1 MGLEARTDTTCLR
14 RLAAACCALVLLWPD
29 LASAARSRRAANPAS
44 HQHVRQ
50 IPYPELELPLQIA
63 GSQYQPLAW
72 TDIPGWSSDDHLAA
86 FEAFRTS
93 CRPIAAQQGAPPEPK
108 ALGGSLRDPCRFAKR
123 LDLADG
129 AKAKAFFEEH
139 FRPLKIS
146 RLGEGEGFVTG
157 YYEPVLEG
165 SRTQSEVYSVPIYRR
180 SWNLFV
186 RGTTQ
191 TSVGLPNKGQVFRKI
206 GRRKLVPY
214 YDRGEIEDGVLAGR
228 GLEIC
233 WLKNQTE
240 LLFAQIQGS
249 ARIKLEDGSTVR
261 INYDAH
267 NGYPYTP
274 VGRVLIDRG
283 IIPKEQMSM
292 QKIRE
297 WMEQNPDGAKEVR
310 RQNRSYVF
318 FKWAEVDD
326 ANDLRVAEYVF
337 SPQGRQS
344 LLEKSMG
351 GYWAVDTLDFCFIR
365 NMYFPNASM
374 LSEMKNNLPK
384 LLHNYGSTQKIL
396 NEKMAFF
403 LLCESSYVTAL
414 NGLSQIYPLLRARF
428 SGKTV
433 LIPEPTF
440 GEYLRI
446 AEKRITYRDQFCVD
460 LDELASGVQQAD
472 VVVVVNPNNPS
483 GSSVDAKRIL
493 QLAKQHA
500 DKTFIVD
507 ESFIEFSGEISMQQL
522 LATEP
527 LANVLVLR
535 SLSKSLGVP
544 GLRLGYVYS
553 HDLEFNDWLNQQI
566 PVWNMNSMAEN
577 FLEIVLKHRKSLADS
592 IQATIAD
599 RTQFVAGLKQLGC
612 FEHIA
617 DSRANFVLVS
627 MADKE
632 SARKAAMHLLTAENI
647 FVKDVSAKFA
657 GPQGFLR
664 FAVRTPAENARLI
677 AALQQMPKSAE
688 L

>member
-1 MGLEARTDTTCLR
+1 MKAVI
-14 RLAAACCALVLLWPD
+14 LAAGYGNRMRPLTDHIHKTLLK
-29 LASAARSRRAANPAS
+29 
-44 HQHVRQ
+44 
-50 IPYPELELPLQIA
+50 IA
-63 GSQYQPLAW
+63 GETIIDRILSGL
-72 TDIPGWSSDDHLAA
+72 SENRVSEVVL
-86 FEAFRTS
+86 
-93 CRPIAAQQGAPPEPK
+93 
-108 ALGGSLRDPCRFAKR
+108 
-123 LDLADG
+123 
-129 AKAKAFFEEH
+129 
-139 FRPLKIS
+139 
-146 RLGEGEGFVTG
+146 VTG
-157 YYEPVLEG
+157 YRASELEAHVLSRHPHLHFTFVRNERFRETNNIYSMALAFEQADIDDDILLIESDLVYEPSVI
-165 SRTQSEVYSVPIYRR
+165 SRIIASAHENVALVDRYRTGMDGTVVSLAGDRIVSVIPGHLQDENFSFADKYKTLNIYKFSKEFCRTKF
-180 SWNLFV
+180 S
-186 RGTTQ
+186 
-191 TSVGLPNKGQVFRKI
+191 KI
-206 GRRKLVPY
+206 LTY
-214 YDRGEIEDGVLAGR
+214 YAKVIDDNCYYELILGVLIYMQQASINA
-228 GLEIC
+228 EIIGD
-233 WLKNQTE
+233 E
-240 LLFAQIQGS
+240 
-249 ARIKLEDGSTVR
+249 
-261 INYDAH
+261 
-267 NGYPYTP
+267 
-274 VGRVLIDRG
+274 
-283 IIPKEQMSM
+283 
-292 QKIRE
+292 
-297 WMEQNPDGAKEVR
+297 
-310 RQNRSYVF
+310 
-318 FKWAEVDD
+318 KWAEVDD

-374 LSEMKNNLPK
+374 LSELKNNLPK
-384 LLHNYGSTQKIL
+384 LLHNYGSIQKIL

-403 LLCESSYVTAL
+403 LLCESRYVTSL
-414 NGLSQIYPLLRARF
+414 NGLSQVYPLLRTRF
-428 SGKTV
+428 AGKTV

-446 AEKRITYRDQFCVD
+446 AEKRIIYKDQFGVD
-460 LDELASGVQQAD
+460 FDELASRVQQAD

-483 GSSVDAKRIL
+483 GSSVDSKYIL

-500 DKTFIVD
+500 DKIFIVD

-632 SARKAAMHLLTAENI
+632 SARKATMHLLSAENI

-657 GPQGFLR
+657 GPHGFLR

-677 AALQQMPKSAE
+677 AALQQMPESAE